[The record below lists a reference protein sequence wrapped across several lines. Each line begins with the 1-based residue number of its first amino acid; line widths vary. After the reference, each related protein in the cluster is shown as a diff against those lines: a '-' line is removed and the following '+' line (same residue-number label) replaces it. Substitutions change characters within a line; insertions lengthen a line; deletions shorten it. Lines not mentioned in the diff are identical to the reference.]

1 MSTLY
6 DENTADVV
14 TALEIVRVALTDW
27 DIREL
32 VLDQMDLSDEE
43 AKRILTKVNDSL
55 EVAREPQG

>member
-1 MSTLY
+1 MSILP
-6 DENTADVV
+6 DENSADII
-14 TALEIVRVALTDW
+14 TTLEIVRVALTDW

-55 EVAREPQG
+55 EVASEPQG